1 MMNYIDIEE
10 SVALAPL
17 NEENDCNNNQQPV
30 KLSNVDELQIS
41 LGKVKR
47 HSSNHKMVS
56 PQRKYLPH
64 DALSNSLTKSK
75 TPVVINKEENI
86 DIKYHIFYDRE
97 LGRGTKTIV
106 RKAIERSTG
115 KQYAV
120 KSVRRDDTKE
130 ASHMRKEIDLLSDVD
145 HYSIIDLH
153 AAYEDED
160 YIHMIMD
167 ECKGGELY
175 QYVLDRVRTVKNANG
190 VKESKATINERTAAA
205 IVRKVVD
212 SVAYLHE
219 HNIVHRDL
227 KVSMYWCIYYLLIP
241 MTMSYLIYVISYVF
255 SIHIQL
261 ENILFLSKHKPS
273 EKADAT
279 MDTDVRLIGKSVK
292 IL

>member
-17 NEENDCNNNQQPV
+17 NEENDCNNHQSV

-120 KSVRRDDTKE
+120 KSVRKDDTKE

-175 QYVLDRVRTVKNANG
+175 QYVLDRVRTVKNASG
-190 VKESKATINERTAAA
+190 VKASKATINERTAAA

-227 KVSMYWCIYYLLIP
+227 KVSM
-241 MTMSYLIYVISYVF
+241 
-255 SIHIQL
+255 
-261 ENILFLSKHKPS
+261 
-273 EKADAT
+273 
-279 MDTDVRLIGKSVK
+279 
-292 IL
+292 